1 MKIDKN
7 VKILNLLKES
17 PYLIDV
23 LVNISPEFRKL
34 QNPILRKT
42 IGRLADLEHASQM
55 TGVPFEELSG
65 AIADAIEKET
75 GSRPEVATEAD
86 SRSKIEELKSIIRE
100 LHEGKTPEE
109 QKERFARLLSEVSPS
124 EIAQME
130 QSLIADGMPEEE
142 VKRLC
147 DVHVQ
152 VFTESLETQEKLV
165 VPPGHPV
172 HTFQLENRA
181 IGGLVDRARF
191 ILGDL
196 GTPPDDETLGKWGVE
211 LEGLF
216 EQISAI
222 EKHYLR
228 KENQLFP
235 ALEDHEISGPSKVMW
250 AIHDDIRSMMKSVRK
265 DLVSKDYDSAIVDG
279 IVLTTAISDMVYKEE
294 NILFPMCLEI
304 LSDADWARVHEG
316 SDEIGY
322 TLVEPETGWVPAE
335 GALAEAPPER
345 KGAGEAPIW
354 LNTGG
359 LTPKQL
365 DLVLNSLPLDITF
378 VDATDRVQ
386 YYSDRERIFPRSP
399 GIIGRSVQ
407 NCHPPSSVNIV
418 EQILDAFKSGKK
430 DSAEFWIQS
439 DGKFLYIRYF
449 AIRDE
454 DGNYEGTLEVSQEVT
469 GIRALDGERR
479 LLDW

>member
-7 VKILNLLKES
+7 VKILELLKES

-34 QNPILRKT
+34 KNPILRKT

-55 TGVPFEELSG
+55 SGVPFEEFSRV
-65 AIADAIEKET
+65 IADAIEKET
-75 GSRPEVATEAD
+75 GSRPEIATEAD
-86 SRSKIEELKSIIRE
+86 SSSKIEELKSIIRE

-109 QKERFARLLSEVSPS
+109 QKERFARLLSRVSPS

-152 VFTESLETQEKLV
+152 VFAESLETQEKLE

-181 IGGLVDRARF
+181 VSELVDRARF
-191 ILGDL
+191 ILADL
-196 GTPPDDETLGKWGVE
+196 ESPPDDETLKKWGEE
-211 LEGLF
+211 LKTLF
-216 EQISAI
+216 EKISEI
-222 EKHYLR
+222 EKHYIR

-235 ALEDHEISGPSKVMW
+235 ALEDHDISGPSKVMW
-250 AIHDDIRSMMKSVRK
+250 AIHDDIRELMKSVMK
-265 DLVSKDYDSAIVDG
+265 DLESKDYDSAIVDG

-294 NILFPMCLEI
+294 NILFPMCLET

-322 TLVEPETGWVPAE
+322 TLVEPETGWIPAE

-345 KGAGEAPIW
+345 RGAGEAPIW

-365 DLVLNSLPLDITF
+365 DLVINSLPLDITF
-378 VDATDRVQ
+378 VDASDRVQ

-399 GIIGRSVQ
+399 GIIGRAVQ

-418 EQILDAFKSGKK
+418 EQILDAFKSGEQ
-430 DSAEFWIQS
+430 DSADFWIQS
-439 DGKFLYIRYF
+439 DGKFIYIRYF

-454 DGNYEGTLEVSQEVT
+454 DGNYEGTLEVSQEVSD
-469 GIRALDGERR
+469 IRALQGERR